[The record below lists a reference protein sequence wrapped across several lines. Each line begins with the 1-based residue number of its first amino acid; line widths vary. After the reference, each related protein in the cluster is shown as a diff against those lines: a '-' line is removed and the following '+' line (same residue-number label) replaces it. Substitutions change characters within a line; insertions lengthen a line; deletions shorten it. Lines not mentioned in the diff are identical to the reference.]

1 VLAPP
6 PVDEGPAVPSPS
18 WLEWAREL
26 DAIGRSGLYYNTD
39 PAFDGSAY
47 DADRYRAVRRIAEQ
61 MLADG
66 FDVDPGVLATALGD
80 DSGHITP
87 KVDVRGALFDGDAV
101 LLVQERNDQLR
112 WTLPGGWADVVDT
125 PAQAVEREFREETG
139 LQVRAVRLL
148 ALFDRDRHNHPPG
161 THRAYKAMFAC
172 ERTGGELLAS
182 TMETVDPTFWPV
194 DDLPE
199 LSTGRITAAQI
210 RLLHEVHADP
220 ARGAVFD

>member
-1 VLAPP
+1 M
-6 PVDEGPAVPSPS
+6 PSPP

-47 DADRYRAVRRIAEQ
+47 DADRYRAVRRIAER
-61 MLADG
+61 MLAGG
-66 FDVDPGVLATALGD
+66 FEVDPAAVAGALGD

-87 KVDVRGALFDGDAV
+87 KVDVRGALFDGDTV
-101 LLVQERNDQLR
+101 LLVQERTDGLR

-125 PAQAVEREFREETG
+125 PAQAVEREFHEETG
-139 LQVRAVRLL
+139 LEVRAVRLL

-161 THRAYKAMFAC
+161 AHRAYKVMFAC
-172 ERTGGELLAS
+172 ERVGGELLTA

-199 LSTGRITAAQI
+199 LSTGRITAEQL
-210 RLLHEVHADP
+210 RMLHEVNAAP
-220 ARGAVFD
+220 ARPALFD